1 MVKKHLIAGVSTAPA
16 NTRRQSWVEEED
28 GGDKM
33 MLVKDRDSSPVLVKI
48 IRALTPKGRSSSSA
62 GNGRPAYGRQSSV
75 NRVFQI
81 VKEGLD
87 GVSMYFDPIVSPC

>member
-1 MVKKHLIAGVSTAPA
+1 
-16 NTRRQSWVEEED
+16 
-28 GGDKM
+28 M
-33 MLVKDRDSSPVLVKI
+33 MLVKDNRGSSPVLVKI

-62 GNGRPAYGRQSSV
+62 GDGRRPAYGRQSSV

-87 GVSMYFDPIVSPC
+87 GVSTVVG